1 MSSENIIKIQNLKQ
15 EYITGTIDKNG
26 NPSFKSL
33 DALIKEYNIP
43 ASTIYR
49 SSSLGNWKSQRKSY
63 QDKTY
68 KLHLS
73 NAVAKNQMNE
83 IITIILVKAKQM
95 LVHKN
100 LNSKDLLLLTQ
111 TIKMCKQN
119 LND

>member
-1 MSSENIIKIQNLKQ
+1 MKL
-15 EYITGTIDKNG
+15 T
-26 NPSFKSL
+26 
-33 DALIKEYNIP
+33 KEEVSI
-43 ASTIYR
+43 
-49 SSSLGNWKSQRKSY
+49 
-63 QDKTY
+63 
-68 KLHLS
+68 
-73 NAVAKNQMNE
+73 MNE